1 MDRDSPYSD
10 LSNRLLRHPPPHQR
24 PRPRPQPTLRAAL
37 PLPPPPVPPPSLSAP
52 PHYLHAPHHP
62 HASIK
67 QERLLESPFEAP
79 PPPPGPSPQVVS
91 HNQRVQM
98 QFEMQRQR
106 HLDRRIEPSPYFQ
119 YEPHDYLMPFAAPG
133 PAPPPRARTPENA
146 AVAAAAAGTPGSR
159 KRHRRTESA
168 DDLDIELKNLAFRA
182 LEVPLLEL
190 ALRIRA
196 LENDDAAEG
205 SPRALAATPRERQR
219 QIFAMVWL
227 LGSCEQSA
235 TAVVPR
241 NRIYA
246 RYVQICADNSLK
258 PLLPASFGK
267 LVRILFPNLT
277 TRRLGMR
284 GQSKYHY
291 CGIKLVGDNSFDLSS
306 PSSSHGVDSPQL
318 GFDSP
323 FGGSPAAT
331 PPALGPPPSAPPA
344 TAAASAP
351 VLRYVPNLFDLIE
364 RSLAHDAATAAGAAL
379 TLPSLYPFLPP
390 DCDYDIAD
398 TLYSLYRVHCTTV
411 FDALRYM
418 HLAKLFGAFANF
430 AGVLTAPVLK
440 LYASAPLHEWVRQ
453 CDEVTYRA
461 MTKMLTKLHLQ
472 DVPEDVVQNLKVV
485 ALQYE
490 PKLAVALTKVPR
502 ALAHLK
508 SAEARRFVGGLARLV
523 RVIETGHLATRILNN
538 PAEKH
543 AMLADWR
550 RLDVAELALRDAPC
564 LPANRQALLAVL
576 QREVAPA
583 LAQVLGAGAA
593 GATEAPPLAV
603 MAALLARLPLRF
615 DRVNARLYILA
626 ACNLITTFLREISLA
641 GGQGF
646 GAWWV
651 VRCWI
656 DEFLNW
662 YFELGGL
669 LYDELSVGLA
679 PPPPPPAAGAS
690 APPDDADPHRTLVD
704 LLDDSY
710 GFPKEQDL
718 AEGILDYQ
726 GVEDI
731 LGRDGDL

>member
-1 MDRDSPYSD
+1 M
-10 LSNRLLRHPPPHQR
+10 PH
-24 PRPRPQPTLRAAL
+24 
-37 PLPPPPVPPPSLSAP
+37 S
-52 PHYLHAPHHP
+52 HYLHAPHHP
-62 HASIK
+62 HGFIK
-67 QERLLESPFEAP
+67 QERSLESPFEAP

-106 HLDRRIEPSPYFQ
+106 HLDRRMEPLPYFS
-119 YEPHDYLMPFAAPG
+119 YEHHDYLMPFVAPAPAPSVPPPQTAPHLRAA
-133 PAPPPRARTPENA
+133 APPPRARTPENA
-146 AVAAAAAGTPGSR
+146 AAAAAAAGTPGSR
-159 KRHRRTESA
+159 KRHRRTESS

-182 LEVPLLEL
+182 SEVPLSEL

-196 LENDDAAEG
+196 SENDDAAEG

-227 LGSCEQSA
+227 LGSCESSA

-246 RYVQICADNSLK
+246 RYVQICADNSLM
-258 PLLPASFGK
+258 PLSPASFGK

-291 CGIKLVGDNSFDLSS
+291 CGIKLVGDNSFHELSS
-306 PSSSHGVDSPQL
+306 PSSSHGVDSPQS
-318 GFDSP
+318 GFDTP

-331 PPALGPPPSAPPA
+331 PPASGPAPSAPPA
-344 TAAASAP
+344 SAAAPAPAP

-364 RSLAHDAATAAGAAL
+364 QSLAHDAAAAGGAAL
-379 TLPSLYPFLPP
+379 TLPSIYPFLPA

-418 HLAKLFGAFANF
+418 HLTKLFGAFANF

-440 LYASAPLHEWVRQ
+440 LYVSAPVHEWVRQ

-485 ALQYE
+485 ASQYE

-523 RVIETGHLATRILNN
+523 RVIETGHSATRILNN

-564 LPANRQALLAVL
+564 SPANRQALLAAL
-576 QREVAPA
+576 QHEVVPA
-583 LAQVLGAGAA
+583 LAQILGATAGAA
-593 GATEAPPLAV
+593 AGAEPPPLAV
-603 MAALLARLPLRF
+603 MAALLARLPSRF
-615 DRVNARLYILA
+615 DRVNARLYILV

-669 LYDELSVGLA
+669 LYDELSGA
-679 PPPPPPAAGAS
+679 PPPPPPPAAS
-690 APPDDADPHRTLVD
+690 APPPPDDPDPHRTLVD

-710 GFPKEQDL
+710 GFPKDQDS
-718 AEGILDYQ
+718 AEGILDYH

-731 LGRDGDL
+731 LGRDMG